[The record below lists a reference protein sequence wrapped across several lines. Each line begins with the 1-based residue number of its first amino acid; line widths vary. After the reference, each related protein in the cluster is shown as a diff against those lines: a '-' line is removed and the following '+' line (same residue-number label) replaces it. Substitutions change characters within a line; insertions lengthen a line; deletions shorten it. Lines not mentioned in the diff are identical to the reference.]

1 VKTGRRRAGS
11 IDAMTFDHDGF
22 ISYTHIDNRPLAK
35 DRNGWIT
42 DLHQAL
48 TTRLTMLLG
57 TEARLWIDPKLD
69 GNDYFGDVLIAR
81 LQRVAALISVISPGY
96 VRSEWCL
103 KEFAEFCRA
112 AEKQGGLRVGDKAR
126 LFKVL
131 KTPIPLEDHPRE
143 LQGLLGYEFYRHE
156 DGRPF
161 EAIFGADAERDFWFK
176 LDDLARDMR
185 DLLKLL
191 EASRHGDQTPPP
203 EREPIYLAVTTGD
216 LKNQRDALKRDL
228 EQHGYRVVPDRVLPM
243 GFAELQA
250 AIREDLA
257 ACRLS
262 IHMFGATYSFVP
274 EGAEASILELQN
286 DLAIERAGRGSFSRL
301 IWLPDRLQVADPR
314 QKAVVDHLRL
324 DQRVP
329 AGADLL
335 EKSFEDLRTI
345 IADKLKDL
353 KKPEAEA
360 APAPAALGARQL
372 YLLYDRRDA
381 SVVVPWATFL
391 CKDFEVIRPVFDGD
405 EAELREYHED
415 NLRNCDG
422 VLIFYGSAN
431 EFWLRRKLKEVQKS
445 AGYGRTKPAPVLAIC
460 LIPPKTPE
468 KEGFSTHEGL
478 VIPQWDGLV
487 ADALEPFAARLRSGG
502 QARLGNDVSA
512 L

>member
-1 VKTGRRRAGS
+1 
-11 IDAMTFDHDGF
+11 MTFDHDGF
-22 ISYTHIDNRPLAK
+22 ISYTHLDNRPLAK
-35 DRNGWIT
+35 GHTGWVT

-48 TTRLTMLLG
+48 GTRLSMFLG
-57 TEARLWIDPKLD
+57 AEARLWMDPKLD
-69 GNDYFGDVLIAR
+69 GNDYFNDVLIKR
-81 LQRVAALISVISPGY
+81 LHQVAALISVVSPGY
-96 VRSEWCL
+96 VRSEWCR
-103 KEFAEFCRA
+103 KETVAFCKA
-112 AEKQGGLRVGDKAR
+112 AEEQGGVRVGEKAR

-131 KTPIPLEDHPRE
+131 KTPIPLEEHPPE

-176 LDDLARDMR
+176 LDDLARDLR
-185 DLLKLL
+185 DLLKGL
-191 EASRHGDQTPPP
+191 ETTRFGEQLPPP
-203 EREPIYLAVTTGD
+203 DREPIYLAVTTAD
-216 LKNQRDALKRDL
+216 LKNQRDAIKRDL
-228 EQHGYRVVPDRVLPM
+228 EQHGYRALPDRPLPV

-257 ACRLS
+257 KCRLS

-274 EGAEASILELQN
+274 EGGQVSILELQN
-286 DLAIERAGRGSFSRL
+286 DLAIERAGRGAFSRL
-301 IWLPDRLQVADPR
+301 IWLPDRLQVEDPR
-314 QKAVVDHLRL
+314 QKEVVDRLRL

-345 IADKLKDL
+345 IADRLKDS

-360 APAPAALGARQL
+360 ATAATGAAGTRQV
-372 YLLYDRRDA
+372 YFLYDRRDG
-381 SVVVPWATFL
+381 SLVVPWATHL

-405 EAELREYHED
+405 EADLREYHED

-478 VIPQWDGLV
+478 VIPQWEGLV
-487 ADALEPFAARLRSGG
+487 ADALDPFVARLRADGS
-502 QARLGNDVSA
+502 ARLGNDVSA
-512 L
+512 V